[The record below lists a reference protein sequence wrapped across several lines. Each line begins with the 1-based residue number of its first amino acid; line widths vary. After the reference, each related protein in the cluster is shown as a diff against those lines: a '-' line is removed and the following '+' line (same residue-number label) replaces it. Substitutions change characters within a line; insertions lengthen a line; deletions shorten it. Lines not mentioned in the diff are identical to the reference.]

1 VDLNTIK
8 QYLESKV
15 QEVFLKLN
23 DLQMNFELQFSS
35 PVKQKPSETNYIQD
49 LLSDSLA
56 SITDKDAI
64 VQYLI

>member
-1 VDLNTIK
+1 MDLNTIK

-23 DLQMNFELQFSS
+23 DLQMNYELQFSS
-35 PVKQKPSETNYIQD
+35 PVKQKASETNYIQD

>member
-1 VDLNTIK
+1 VDLKTLK
-8 QYLESKV
+8 YYLESKI

-23 DLQMNFELQFSS
+23 DLQMNYELQFSS
-35 PVKQKPSETNYIQD
+35 PLKQKPSDTTNYIQD

-64 VQYLI
+64 V